1 VFGTPY
7 VAALKTRCGLS
18 DFSSEG
24 APNEVGC
31 VGSSR
36 DSFAGAC
43 PVAPWQKRDVETL
56 GDLVADVTRLR
67 HHLARRRPRL
77 DASVQRVQAPR
88 EIRALRAGLLA
99 QLLRRFLDEVLLL
112 GELVGRKHLTVGA
125 DRSRV
130 IASHVVEER
139 H

>member
-1 VFGTPY
+1 MFGTPY

-24 APNEVGC
+24 AANEVGC

-36 DSFAGAC
+36 DSFAEVRG
-43 PVAPWQKRDVETL
+43 PRRQKRDVETL